1 MHIKDFQESSYF
13 FKNPIIIRIWLK
25 KNQFYRS
32 ITLYKCERVDFHKDG
47 KIIVASCDTY
57 YSYFIGEIER
67 FELLK
72 GLKEAIPLFENLM
85 KRNFSFNYNKIW

>member
-13 FKNPIIIRIWLK
+13 FKNPIIIRIWFK

-32 ITLYKCERVDFHKDG
+32 ITLDKCERVDFHKDG
-47 KIIVASCDTY
+47 KITVASCDTY

-72 GLKEAIPLFENLM
+72 GSYTTIQLFEDYM
-85 KRNFSFNYNKIW
+85 ERNFSFNYNKIW